1 MGSEVKQSEPFSK
14 TFYRLFVKRAIDIFV
29 SATVLLILMPL
40 FIIIGILIKIDSE
53 GPVIYKQKR
62 VGKGGKD
69 FYIYKFR
76 TMYLNADKIGPTI
89 TREGDSRITRVGKVL
104 RKFSIDE
111 LPKCSMSF

>member
-1 MGSEVKQSEPFSK
+1 
-14 TFYRLFVKRAIDIFV
+14 
-29 SATVLLILMPL
+29 MPL

-89 TREGDSRITRVGKVL
+89 TRKETA
-104 RKFSIDE
+104 E
-111 LPKCSMSF
+111 

>member
-53 GPVIYKQKR
+53 GPVIYNKR
-62 VGKGGKD
+62 GLAK
-69 FYIYKFR
+69 
-76 TMYLNADKIGPTI
+76 AEKIFTYTSSEQCI
-89 TREGDSRITRVGKVL
+89 
-104 RKFSIDE
+104 
-111 LPKCSMSF
+111 